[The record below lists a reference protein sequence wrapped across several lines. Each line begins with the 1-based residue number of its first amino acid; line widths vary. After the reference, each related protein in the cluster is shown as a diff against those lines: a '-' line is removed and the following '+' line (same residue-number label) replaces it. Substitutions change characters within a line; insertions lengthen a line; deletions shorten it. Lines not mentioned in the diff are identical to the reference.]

1 MVKGVT
7 IRKREIRKR
16 KEEKTKSKQERILGW
31 QGIAG
36 QLLDE
41 RGHCRRDDI
50 LDEADMRR
58 QVAVTSML
66 VMLLLVPEMHLTR
79 KPFAG
84 VRTGTHR
91 Q

>member
-1 MVKGVT
+1 
-7 IRKREIRKR
+7 
-16 KEEKTKSKQERILGW
+16 
-31 QGIAG
+31 
-36 QLLDE
+36 LDE